1 VSRSDAEGRP
11 RRVLLVEDNE
21 VNQALA
27 MAILARVGCHADVAD
42 NGQQAVERVE
52 RARYGLVLMD
62 CQLPVLD
69 GYQAT
74 AEIRR
79 REGPTRH
86 TPIVAMTAGVP
97 EDRRR
102 CLAAGMDDHI
112 AKPVLLGEVQATLS
126 RWLGIGA
133 TIPTP
138 GGTAVAVPSGGAVLE
153 ESRLTELGRLDAMG
167 NGAALVSRLVEC
179 FLDRIPVD
187 LADLRAA
194 LDQDDAARVA
204 RIAHRLRG
212 AAGTVGSSGMVAL
225 CEQLEVLAQT
235 GSTSPTGELLCRLEQ
250 EFHRVIRALE
260 VIVMRQSHEP
270 GEGPLPRLA
279 HGATG

>member
-1 VSRSDAEGRP
+1 VSERP
-11 RRVLLVEDNE
+11 REVLLVEDNE

-27 MAILARVGCHADVAD
+27 VAILTRLGYHADVAD
-42 NGQQAVERVE
+42 NGRQAVGLVIHG
-52 RARYGLVLMD
+52 RYRLVLMD

-79 REGPTRH
+79 REGTTRH

-97 EDRRR
+97 EDRER

-112 AKPVLLGEVQATLS
+112 AKPVLLAEVEAILA
-126 RWLGIGA
+126 RWVGSG
-133 TIPTP
+133 TSTPTTP
-138 GGTAVAVPSGGAVLE
+138 AGPAVPAQSGVAVLDE
-153 ESRLTELGRLDAMG
+153 RRLTELGRVDATG
-167 NGAALVSRLVEC
+167 NGPALVSRLVES

-194 LDQDDAARVA
+194 LDQEDAARVA

-212 AAGTVGSSGMVAL
+212 AAATVGSSGMVTL
-225 CEQLEVLAQT
+225 CEQLEVLAHT
-235 GSTSPTGELLCRLEQ
+235 GSTPVMGELLDRLEN
-250 EFHRVIRALE
+250 EFDRVIHALDALVLRRRA
-260 VIVMRQSHEP
+260 HEP
-270 GEGPLPRLA
+270 GGD
-279 HGATG
+279 